1 MGVLSGKVSIVT
13 GSGQGIGR
21 AIAIGYAH
29 EGAKVLVVSRST
41 SDLAEVISEIQ
52 NGGGESQAITA
63 DVSRERDVQRIV
75 QCAVNAWGRIDVLV
89 NNAGIPGPE
98 GMVHELELDEV
109 EKTLAVNLYGPF
121 LCSRAVVPYMI
132 EQGGGNIINLSSGAG
147 QPRARERVRSLPYQM
162 SKYGVEGLTNGIAVQ
177 LRQFGINVN
186 SLLPGK
192 VSTRFRINASPEIV
206 ASLGDILR
214 PPEDVVPAA
223 IFLARQEPGEYTGQ
237 KFEARSIQ

>member
-98 GMVHELELDEV
+98 G
-109 EKTLAVNLYGPF
+109 
-121 LCSRAVVPYMI
+121 
-132 EQGGGNIINLSSGAG
+132 
-147 QPRARERVRSLPYQM
+147 
-162 SKYGVEGLTNGIAVQ
+162 
-177 LRQFGINVN
+177 
-186 SLLPGK
+186 
-192 VSTRFRINASPEIV
+192 
-206 ASLGDILR
+206 
-214 PPEDVVPAA
+214 
-223 IFLARQEPGEYTGQ
+223 
-237 KFEARSIQ
+237 

>member
-1 MGVLSGKVSIVT
+1 MGVLSGKVAIVT
-13 GSGQGIGR
+13 GSSQGIGR

-41 SDLAEVISEIQ
+41 SDLEVVIGDIH
-52 NGGGESQAITA
+52 NGGGESQALTA
-63 DVSRERDVQRIV
+63 DVSRESDVQRIV

-89 NNAGIPGPE
+89 NNAGLPGPE
-98 GMVHELELDEV
+98 GVVHELDLDEV
-109 EKTLAVNLYGPF
+109 EQTLAVNLYGPF

-147 QPRARERVRSLPYQM
+147 QPRSRERVRSLPYQM
-162 SKYGVEGLTNGIAVQ
+162 SKFGVEGLTNGLAVQ

-192 VSTRFRINASPEIV
+192 VGTRFRRNTPPEII
-206 ASLGDILR
+206 ASLGAILR
-214 PPEDVVPAA
+214 APEDVVPAA
-223 IFLARQEPGEYTGQ
+223 IFLARQEPGEFTDQ
-237 KFEARSIQ
+237 KFEARSMQ